1 LARFDVSG
9 FQRYIISIMNPRRLV
24 ALLLAFVITS
34 TASAADVMRGDIVT
48 TTTTRLPMCP
58 APPRTAIFSPHLE
71 WKSNLYSGDAV
82 AFDSIGTL
90 YAAEDYVFESFDS
103 TLRNI
108 RADVVGENVI
118 GLAVDSAGFA
128 YVVGLSGKTY
138 VMSPGG
144 LLQRTFS
151 LPNLTASVSA
161 ISIDVTP
168 DGCTLVYVGDGAS
181 VNRFNTCSQVA
192 LAPIAPGERFDAI
205 RALSDGGFAG
215 ATTGRIKFYD
225 STGRLIYGIV
235 APPGGRVAA
244 LSFDID
250 GQSLWIAN
258 ETFLV
263 RMNIIDQTITART
276 PVSNPRT
283 IAVFGERRISAAN
296 LPAAAPPRRRS
307 AVH

>member
-1 LARFDVSG
+1 
-9 FQRYIISIMNPRRLV
+9 MNPGRLV
-24 ALLLAFVITS
+24 VLLFALVITS
-34 TASAADVMRGDIVT
+34 TAGAAEVMRGDVVST
-48 TTTTRLPMCP
+48 SDTRVIMCP
-58 APPRTAIFSPHLE
+58 APPRTAVLSPNLE
-71 WKSNLYSGDAV
+71 WKSWLYSGDAV

-90 YAAEDYVFESFDS
+90 YAAGDRTLESFDS
-103 TLRNI
+103 TLRDI
-108 RADVVGENVI
+108 RTVVLGENVI

-128 YVVGLSGKTY
+128 YVVGQSGKTY
-138 VMSPGG
+138 VISPGG
-144 LLQRTFS
+144 VFQRTFR
-151 LPNLTASVSA
+151 LPNLTVPVGA

-181 VNRFNTCSQVA
+181 ANRFNTCAQVA
-192 LAPIAPGERFDAI
+192 LVPIAPGERFEAI

-215 ATTGRIKFYD
+215 ATDGRIKFYD
-225 STGRLIYGIV
+225 STGRVIYGIL

-296 LPAAAPPRRRS
+296 LPAAAPTRRHS
-307 AVH
+307 AGH